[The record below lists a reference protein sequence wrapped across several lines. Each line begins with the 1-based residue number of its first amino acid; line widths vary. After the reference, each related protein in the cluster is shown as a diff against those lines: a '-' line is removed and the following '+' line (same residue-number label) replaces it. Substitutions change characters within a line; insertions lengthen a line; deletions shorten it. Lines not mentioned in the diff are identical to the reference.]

1 MVPIQ
6 LLHLVTDLH
15 SSDMNFD
22 LSTGTN
28 VSDKHLMT
36 GILISGSQQPALRT
50 LVYSLNNLVI
60 VIAFKT
66 SRFNNYEL
74 FLQSL

>member
-28 VSDKHLMT
+28 LSGKHLMT
-36 GILISGSQQPALRT
+36 GILMSGSQQPALRT

-60 VIAFKT
+60 LIAFKT
-66 SRFNNYEL
+66 SRFNHYEL
-74 FLQSL
+74 FL